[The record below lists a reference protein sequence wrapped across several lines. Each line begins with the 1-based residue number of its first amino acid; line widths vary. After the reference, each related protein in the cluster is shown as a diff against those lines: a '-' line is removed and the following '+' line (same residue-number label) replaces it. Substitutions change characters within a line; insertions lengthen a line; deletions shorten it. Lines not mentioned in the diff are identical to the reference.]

1 MKILIIEDSERLRRS
16 LSEGLRRSGSAV
28 DQVADGETGLNYALA
43 AVYDVIVL
51 DLILPKLNGLE
62 LLEQIRRHGVNAG
75 VLILSAKD
83 QAEDRIRGLELGA
96 DDYLIKPFVF
106 DELIARLKALV
117 RRAYNQRNPIIKI
130 GDVSLNTAL
139 RRAVKN
145 GRELPLTPNE
155 LRLFEILAIN
165 RGRAMSQDH
174 LQDHLYSSD
183 QALTRNAIEAH
194 VSALRKKLRAAG
206 EANIIQTR
214 RGFGYYIDVD

>member
-43 AVYDVIVL
+43 AAYDVIVL

-62 LLEQIRRHGVNAG
+62 VLEQIRQHGVNAG

-130 GDVSLNTAL
+130 GDITLNTAL
-139 RRAVKN
+139 RRAARFGKSCH
-145 GRELPLTPNE
+145 RATALLPPPP
-155 LRLFEILAIN
+155 
-165 RGRAMSQDH
+165 
-174 LQDHLYSSD
+174 
-183 QALTRNAIEAH
+183 
-194 VSALRKKLRAAG
+194 
-206 EANIIQTR
+206 TR
-214 RGFGYYIDVD
+214 RAIRGLGRRWPVQP